1 MAIFCY
7 STVCFCA
14 TCTKFSRKIA
24 RTNTPRSS
32 NPRRS
37 PRKRYPRIPAGTV
50 SSISRE
56 FTPRSSNPQLSSAG
70 TVCAISKNSRRARQI
85 RNSRLR
91 ERSPRFPE
99 NSRRARQIHV
109 LQRRE
114 RSPRFP
120 ENLRRARQIR
130 VLQRREQSVRFP
142 RIHAARVKSASLSGG
157 SGLLDFQE
165 FTPRS
170 SNPQLSSAGTVCAIS
185 LENSSR
191 FTPPVSKPRPSPRT
205 RYPRPSAAGKTSTP
219 RFRQIP

>member
-1 MAIFCY
+1 MQLAQNFL
-7 STVCFCA
+7 A
-14 TCTKFSRKIA
+14 K
-24 RTNTPRSS
+24 
-32 NPRRS
+32 S
-37 PRKRYPRIPAGTV
+37 PEQT
-50 SSISRE
+50 
-56 FTPRSSNPQLSSAG
+56 
-70 TVCAISKNSRRARQI
+70 RRARQTRVVPRENDI
-85 RNSRLR
+85 REFRR